1 MASPSAEWIQG
12 KVLGAWLRWLP
23 VLLVPFSMV
32 FVDTWLNTER
42 INKDYQVNEL
52 KMRCSELQEELDALL
67 NREAELVTMKRIE
80 SQAPGIGLGPPKP
93 GQIRTIY
100 YRPSQGP
107 PTDGA
112 GTTAVGCLS
121 EDRPVRGRQSCATNE
136 DTGQGAPIG
145 NGVASWD
152 SNEPSNRTGTI
163 SLMARLRQAIA
174 AAWALYSSP
183 S

>member
-12 KVLGAWLRWLP
+12 MVLGHWLRWLP
-23 VLLVPFSMV
+23 VLLLPFSML

-42 INKDYQVNEL
+42 INKDYRVNEL
-52 KMRCSELQEELDALL
+52 KMRRNELQDELDALL
-67 NREAELVTMKRIE
+67 NHEAELVTMKHIE
-80 SQAPGIGLGPPKP
+80 SQAAGMGLGPPKP

-100 YRPSQGP
+100 YRRSQGP

-112 GTTAVGCLS
+112 GPAAVGCLV
-121 EDRPVRGRQSCATNE
+121 EDRPAGGRPSCATKD

-174 AAWALYSSP
+174 AAWASYSSP

>member
-12 KVLGAWLRWLP
+12 TVLGHWLRWLP
-23 VLLVPFSMV
+23 VLLLPFSMV

-42 INKDYQVNEL
+42 INKDYRINEL
-52 KMRCSELQEELDALL
+52 TMRRNGLREQLDALL

-100 YRPSQGP
+100 YRRSQGP

-112 GTTAVGCLS
+112 GPAAVGCLV
-121 EDRPVRGRQSCATNE
+121 EDRPAGGRPSCATKD
-136 DTGQGAPIG
+136 DTGQGAPMRKG
-145 NGVASWD
+145 AASWY
-152 SNEPSNRTGTI
+152 SNEPSNRTRTTP
-163 SLMARLRQAIA
+163 LMARLRQAIA